1 MFSGNVFHWNFPTH
15 GSRYSPITTISKPT
29 GPALGRY
36 SIGDFKI
43 SSKAAVAHST
53 PEEFTSRRMVVERM
67 DIFDLLEV
75 SEIFASLIETIPNEE
90 CFAFGAARIQHQ
102 LIMENVLPRQ
112 DLLHSTKGGM
122 EGIYNQPHPSLHSN
136 SEIENAWN
144 NSLNY
149 GGISLITR

>member
-1 MFSGNVFHWNFPTH
+1 M
-15 GSRYSPITTISKPT
+15 
-29 GPALGRY
+29 
-36 SIGDFKI
+36 
-43 SSKAAVAHST
+43 AHST

-75 SEIFASLIETIPNEE
+75 SEIMQCNASKYASLIETIPNEE

-136 SEIENAWN
+136 SEIENA
-144 NSLNY
+144 
-149 GGISLITR
+149 